1 VTEQDLP
8 QHLRF
13 VACVLNRHKRK
24 LNLRFVACV
33 LNRHKRKLKAIVAGS
48 TGKMLGMSHPSDFGG
63 SRD

>member
-1 VTEQDLP
+1 VTEQDLA
-8 QHLRF
+8 QH
-13 VACVLNRHKRK
+13 
-24 LNLRFVACV
+24 LRFVACV